1 MSSEQESRLYFG
13 AQRGARSSTQSF
25 SKLST
30 DHGNQELID
39 LGIPLE
45 SSRRDESYEERKRQI
60 NMEIRQRELELEELN
75 VLHGERSILRPH
87 TSSSA
92 LTTEQLQE
100 VVQLIQAFQPTGGCV
115 ATDRAREQR
124 LIDTAPR
131 FNLSDPKASL
141 DAFDIFFDVNRVSND
156 QLKFSVLNGRLTIET
171 MQQFGR
177 ENPNSGGDL
186 IKLKKFLMAY
196 TREFSPCMNHYKSL
210 DKYGQNSLL
219 RDVFHEAK
227 LMADLDRDERI
238 KLNAFFLT
246 SGHNKKIIEN
256 HLHLPVENLVSK
268 VRQKWNTEI
277 KSNLSSPAR
286 YSKSNSSP
294 RPYREYRNLSRSPP
308 KMERREASGDLCFYH
323 ERFGD
328 RAYRCQG
335 GDCRFTKNE
344 AYQNKMRGQHPR
356 RLTWADR
363 QPQQGND
370 LSNLAQGN

>member
-1 MSSEQESRLYFG
+1 
-13 AQRGARSSTQSF
+13 
-25 SKLST
+25 
-30 DHGNQELID
+30 
-39 LGIPLE
+39 
-45 SSRRDESYEERKRQI
+45 
-60 NMEIRQRELELEELN
+60 
-75 VLHGERSILRPH
+75 
-87 TSSSA
+87 
-92 LTTEQLQE
+92 
-100 VVQLIQAFQPTGGCV
+100 
-115 ATDRAREQR
+115 
-124 LIDTAPR
+124 
-131 FNLSDPKASL
+131 
-141 DAFDIFFDVNRVSND
+141 
-156 QLKFSVLNGRLTIET
+156 
-171 MQQFGR
+171 
-177 ENPNSGGDL
+177 
-186 IKLKKFLMAY
+186 
-196 TREFSPCMNHYKSL
+196 MNHYKSL

-308 KMERREASGDLCFYH
+308 KVDRREASSDLCFYH

-335 GDCRFTKNE
+335 GNCRFAKNE
-344 AYQNKMRGQHPR
+344 AYQNKMRDPHPR

-370 LSNLAQGN
+370 FSNLAQGN